1 MEPRSPCQVC
11 VGWESGSPSPC
22 RSLGDAAT
30 CWPHAGHAAPSSPSG
45 PSPSPPSR
53 FLPSPLLPSPS
64 PGSESLHHLSRS
76 EQPRSPH
83 HAQAREP
90 PRSGAALSTAG
101 LSTVGRLSHRWR
113 AVVSCEAALVASI
126 RHALL
131 PWGVA
136 DIRGPPRPTVSQG
149 HSGPSPTLTWASS
162 RSDSAVR
169 GPVRQCRWPPRGPWW
184 TCWPVSGHTQPV
196 RRTGQGPHGVHWSG
210 SRHLQTRESLR
221 PAAPGLPPAFGAF
234 AGSCPRQTPSGQN
247 RP

>member
-1 MEPRSPCQVC
+1 MRPGQGFCPGPPPSRWRE
-11 VGWESGSPSPC
+11 GWLLFRGAQRQAQGGDPLDRARRWGELLSQGRLGLIGPASDPSPC

-45 PSPSPPSR
+45 PSPSSPSP

-64 PGSESLHHLSRS
+64 PGSESFHCLSPS

-90 PRSGAALSTAG
+90 PRSGAGLSTAG
-101 LSTVGRLSHRWR
+101 LSTVGRPSHRWR

-136 DIRGPPRPTVSQG
+136 DIRGPPRPTMSQG
-149 HSGPSPTLTWASS
+149 HSAPSPTLTWALS
-162 RSDSAVR
+162 RS
-169 GPVRQCRWPPRGPWW
+169 
-184 TCWPVSGHTQPV
+184 
-196 RRTGQGPHGVHWSG
+196 
-210 SRHLQTRESLR
+210 
-221 PAAPGLPPAFGAF
+221 
-234 AGSCPRQTPSGQN
+234 
-247 RP
+247 